1 MRIIS
6 KTVIYTLLFLAI
18 ARALPQY
25 FILDSVMTAVIA
37 SFVLVLLDLTVKP
50 ILHIIS
56 FPITFLTFG
65 LFSIVINAAIL
76 ELTSSIMHG
85 RFEFASFGSAIIVAI
100 ILSIASSIINN
111 YAKSR
116 N

>member
-6 KTVIYTLLFLAI
+6 KTLIYTLLFLAV

-25 FILDSVMTAVIA
+25 FMLDSVITAVIA
-37 SFVLVLLDLTVKP
+37 SFVLVLLNATVKP
-50 ILHIIS
+50 ILHFIS
-56 FPITFLTFG
+56 FPITFFTLG
-65 LFSIVINAAIL
+65 LFSIVINAIIL

-85 RFEFASFGSAIIVAI
+85 RFEFTSFGGAIIVAI
-100 ILSIASSIINN
+100 VLSIANSIINN
-111 YAKSR
+111 YAESR